1 MWGLWREVNEFF
13 SSTSIHGF
21 SYISNKQSRSTRTIW
36 TLIVLAVF
44 GVAAYLVYQTLSG
57 FNTKFVSTTIET
69 KSIKEYPFPA
79 VTFHPGDYNSEHTLL
94 KTLLN
99 QFEFTRYDSKSIL
112 RNNEEFG
119 DSWSWIVYQMSNQIF
134 GLVKKYLIEEQNFV
148 LGKVKMFE
156 TEICSLVSLYKTD
169 TLKKTEKE
177 IRIKFIDNMYKFRQ
191 FSDLKNFL
199 KKEVSL
205 LIESPVEN
213 LNFTS
218 LEILNTCNDDIDVK
232 IKMGAFFLSHMY
244 LFLDAKATYSKVGA
258 GDLAAA
264 KSLQSSFS
272 RGKLSRP
279 YSSYYLAAHTL
290 VTNMFNAMVNGS
302 LPVSVLEIPGFFVV
316 PDHYFKQY
324 YWTNEVQ
331 MAGRLNFM
339 IGHIYNMIELNNF
352 TKEALRNYHLLWR
365 SYISKVNITIYC
377 LNSHTNCLEEPLEF
391 SIATNSEDFKQMQSI
406 QKNPGKG
413 KIIEVS
419 AQEPPCTCHQK
430 VESFKID
437 RICNFIKNVSHNK
450 LPFLK
455 LMKFS
460 KQSPVSLEEDNE
472 HYSVF
477 TTEAS
482 FNDSRF
488 TVLQNNNSKVCIYF
502 SNGFSKWV
510 PATQYLKSRS
520 NPFVAMCSFMGNVGT
535 MKFDNCNLFK
545 RSYTTKG
552 IGFTFNNEKEG
563 QLIKEEYRSRAF
575 FPNTNRNP
583 SMMQSASL
591 DDSLLTIIENNAGE
605 VQRYENTIDSGR
617 GDGSIKPKKIS
628 VSLHN
633 PREPADIRS
642 KSFTIPLGQSTT
654 VYITP
659 RAREIDESGG
669 ELTESQRNC
678 RLDEDTDTL
687 DIFSTY
693 TRAACMFE
701 CKMKYSMEH
710 CGCVPWNFP
719 MSRKNEVRTEWVLVF
734 LSVKFLIIH
743 CFRKLKFVTF
753 MGICVLKTPFKM
765 LALRRIVIVL
775 WNAIHSV
782 IHSLL

>member
-1 MWGLWREVNEFF
+1 MVIARNRYYNMWGLWREVNEFF

-21 SYISNKQSRSTRTIW
+21 SYISNKQSRSTRIIW

-44 GVAAYLVYQTLSG
+44 GVASYLVYQTLSG

-99 QFEFTRYDSKSIL
+99 QFEFTRYDSKSVL
-112 RNNEEFG
+112 RNNEEFM
-119 DSWSWIVYQMSNQIF
+119 DSWSSIVYPMSKQIF
-134 GLVKKYLIEEQNFV
+134 EAVEKYLIEEQNFV
-148 LGKVKMFE
+148 LRKVKMFE
-156 TEICSLVSLYKTD
+156 TEICNLVSLYKSNTF
-169 TLKKTEKE
+169 KKTERE
-177 IRIKFIDNMYKFRQ
+177 LRTTYLYNMYKYGQ

-205 LIESPVEN
+205 LIKGAVKKLN
-213 LNFTS
+213 LTS
-218 LEILNTCNDDIDVK
+218 IEILNTCNEDIDVK
-232 IKMGAFFLSHMY
+232 IKMGALLLSHMY
-244 LFLDAKATYSKVGA
+244 LFIENRTTNPKVGA

-264 KSLQSSFS
+264 KSLRSSFS
-272 RGKLSRP
+272 RGEQTRP
-279 YSSYYLAAHTL
+279 YSSYYLSAHTL

-316 PDHYFKQY
+316 PDEYFKQY
-324 YWTNEVQ
+324 YWDDEVLMQ
-331 MAGRLNFM
+331 KLRYVIKPIN
-339 IGHIYNMIELNNF
+339 NVIELNKI
-352 TKEALRNYHLLWR
+352 TDEAMRNYHLLWC
-365 SYISKVNITIYC
+365 SYIHKVNITIYC
-377 LNSHTNCLEEPLEF
+377 LNIGVKCSEEPLKF
-391 SIATNSEDFKQMQSI
+391 SIAAKTSDFERI
-406 QKNPGKG
+406 QNIQQNPGKG
-413 KIIEVS
+413 SKIIEVS
-419 AQEPPCTCHQK
+419 AQKPPCTCRQT
-430 VESFKID
+430 VENFKIE
-437 RICNFIKNVSHNK
+437 RICNFIKNVSQNK

-455 LMKFS
+455 LMKFT

-477 TTEAS
+477 SSDAS
-482 FNDSRF
+482 FNDSRY
-488 TVLQNNNSKVCIYF
+488 TVLKNHSEVCIHYRD
-502 SNGFSKWV
+502 SSFSKWV
-510 PATQYLKSRS
+510 PATQYLRSRS
-520 NPFVAMCSFMGNVGT
+520 NPFVAMCRFMRNVGT
-535 MKFDNCNLFK
+535 MKFENCNLFK

-563 QLIKEEYRSRAF
+563 HLIKEEYQSRAF
-575 FPNTNRNP
+575 FPNTKRNP
-583 SMMQSASL
+583 SMMQSAGL
-591 DDSLLTIIENNAGE
+591 HDSLLTIIENNAGE
-605 VQRYENTIDSGR
+605 VQRYENTVDSGQ

-659 RAREIDESGG
+659 KARDIDESGR

-678 RLDEDTDTL
+678 RLEEDTDTL
-687 DIFSTY
+687 DIFGKY

-719 MSRKNEVRTEWVLVF
+719 MSRKKQVRT
-734 LSVKFLIIH
+734 
-743 CFRKLKFVTF
+743 
-753 MGICVLKTPFKM
+753 
-765 LALRRIVIVL
+765 
-775 WNAIHSV
+775 
-782 IHSLL
+782 